1 MNTCHKKIL
10 NLKFIPRSIFTK
22 NNNLFLK
29 MEDRNIFVK
38 KEWIGSK
45 IAVYNGRY
53 YIPILIKENMVGK
66 MLGSLIFTKKILLKS
81 KKKNR
86 K

>member
-1 MNTCHKKIL
+1 MNTCHKKLL
-10 NLKFIPRSIFTK
+10 NLDFMPRSLFQK
-22 NNNLFLK
+22 NNIYLK

-38 KEWIGSK
+38 KEWVGLR
-45 IAVYNGRY
+45 IAVYNGKL

-81 KKKNR
+81 KKKFR

>member
-1 MNTCHKKIL
+1 MNTCHKKLL
-10 NLKFIPRSIFTK
+10 NLDFISKSIFIK
-22 NNNLFLK
+22 NNFFLK

-38 KEWIGSK
+38 KEWVGLK

-53 YIPILIKENMVGK
+53 YIPVLIKENMVGK
-66 MLGSLIFTKKILLKS
+66 LLGSLIFTKKILLKS

>member
-1 MNTCHKKIL
+1 MNTCHKKLL
-10 NLKFIPRSIFTK
+10 NLDFMPRYLFVK
-22 NNNLFLK
+22 NDIYLK
-29 MEDRNIFVK
+29 MEDRNIFV
-38 KEWIGSK
+38 SK
-45 IAVYNGRY
+45 GWVGLRIAVYNGRY

-81 KKKNR
+81 KKFR

>member
-1 MNTCHKKIL
+1 MNACHRKLL
-10 NLKFIPRSIFTK
+10 NLDFISKSIFIK
-22 NNNLFLK
+22 NSFFLK

-38 KEWIGSK
+38 KEWVGLK

-53 YIPILIKENMVGK
+53 YIPILIKENMVNK
-66 MLGSLIFTKKILLKS
+66 MLGSLIFTKKILLKL

>member
-1 MNTCHKKIL
+1 MNVCHKKLL
-10 NLKFIPRSIFTK
+10 NLDFISKSLFIK
-22 NNNLFLK
+22 NNFFLK

-38 KEWIGSK
+38 KEWVGLK
-45 IAVYNGRY
+45 IAVYNGKY

-66 MLGSLIFTKKILLKS
+66 MLGSLIFTKKILIKA
-81 KKKNR
+81 KKKFR

>member
-1 MNTCHKKIL
+1 MNTCHKKLL
-10 NLKFIPRSIFTK
+10 NLEIIPKTVLIK
-22 NNNLFLK
+22 NTIYLK

-38 KEWIGSK
+38 KEWIGFR

-66 MLGSLIFTKKILLKS
+66 MLGSLIFTKKILLKA

>member
-1 MNTCHKKIL
+1 MNTCHKKLL
-10 NLKFIPRSIFTK
+10 NLDIIPKSVFVK
-22 NNNLFLK
+22 NNVYLK

-38 KEWIGSK
+38 KEWIGFR

-66 MLGSLIFTKKILLKS
+66 LLGSLIFTKKILLKV
-81 KKKNR
+81 KKRNR

>member
-1 MNTCHKKIL
+1 MNVCHKKLL
-10 NLKFIPRSIFTK
+10 NLDFISKSLFIK
-22 NNNLFLK
+22 NNFFLK

-38 KEWIGSK
+38 KEWVGLK

-53 YIPILIKENMVGK
+53 YIPILIKENMIGK
-66 MLGSLIFTKKILLKS
+66 MLGSLIFTKKILIKA
-81 KKKNR
+81 KKKFR

>member
-1 MNTCHKKIL
+1 MNTCHKKLL
-10 NLKFIPRSIFTK
+10 NLDFIPKSVFIK
-22 NNNLFLK
+22 NNFFLK
-29 MEDRNIFVK
+29 MEDRNIFIK
-38 KEWIGSK
+38 KEWIGLR

-81 KKKNR
+81 IKKKFR